1 MKDKILVL
9 VIIFCVWQTL
19 HYFDSFLIPSLFEI
33 VKVVPKVL
41 TESKGDILSSIFR
54 VVESFMISIVIA
66 VPAGLILGKFKRFY
80 SAVSYVLDFFRSTP
94 ATALFPLFLII
105 FGVGDSSKIVSAA
118 FASFLIVTFNLA
130 EGIVRIHKHKLLTA
144 KIMGASNMQTIK
156 KIIFWESLPY
166 LFIGLRNGISTS
178 MIVVIVTEMF
188 IGTMSGIGKKIIDF
202 QITYEISSM
211 YVMIFI
217 VGTLGYVLNQ
227 MLFLLEKRIVHWH
240 EYRV

>member
-1 MKDKILVL
+1 MKDKTIVL
-9 VIIFCVWQTL
+9 IIIFCIWQTL
-19 HYFDSFLIPSLFEI
+19 HYFDSFLIPSLFQI
-33 VKVVPKVL
+33 VEVIPKVL
-41 TESKGDILSSIFR
+41 SESKSDILSSIYR
-54 VVESFMISIVIA
+54 VVESFLISILIA
-66 VPAGLILGKFKRFY
+66 VPAGLVLGRFKRLY
-80 SAVSYVLDFFRSTP
+80 SSVSYVLDFFRSTP

-118 FASFLIVTFNLA
+118 FASFLIITFNLA

-144 KIMGASNMQTIK
+144 KIMGASNMQIIK

-178 MIVVIVTEMF
+178 MIVIIVTEMF

-202 QITYEISSM
+202 QIMYEIPSM

-217 VGTLGYVLNQ
+217 VGTLGYALNQ
-227 MLFLLEKRIVHWH
+227 VLFLTEKRIVHWH
-240 EYRV
+240 EYKV